1 MATEIELKFLISPEV
16 AQRLPALLQS
26 YSIQKHDQLALKNT
40 YFDTPDLALGNM
52 KAGLRIRSHNGLRE
66 QTVKLAGRQVG
77 GLHQRP
83 EYNVP
88 ITDHVP
94 DLLQFPVDIW
104 PKELDLVQ
112 LQAQLTPLF
121 STDFIRKR
129 WLVEL
134 EGSHIELA
142 LDEGAVKAGSLS
154 TPIHEL
160 ELELASGDMAPLFTL
175 AFALIAEG
183 GMRLGAV
190 SKAQRGY
197 QLAGLTGQ
205 PQVKQLASLLMQ
217 PNEAKDNPVV
227 ALLHLG
233 LDHWQHHEETWLA
246 DPNLGAD
253 WLRQLSEGV
262 SLVRQALLPL
272 SSQPRYQVDSSWL
285 SDLSWVQ
292 QQVNEHSAAL
302 DNPALQRLFYSYR
315 YTHLVLA
322 LTYWLAQQS

>member
-1 MATEIELKFLISPEV
+1 MATEVELKFLISPEV
-16 AQRLPALLQS
+16 AQRLPAFLKS
-26 YSIQKHDQLALKNT
+26 YSIKKHDQLALKNT

-66 QTVKLAGRQVG
+66 QTVKLVGSQVG

-88 ITDHVP
+88 VSQDEP

-112 LQAQLTPLF
+112 LQAQLQPLF
-121 STDFIRKR
+121 STDFLRKR

-134 EGSHIELA
+134 EGSQIELA
-142 LDEGAVKAGSLS
+142 LDEGAVKAGTLS

-160 ELELASGDMAPLFTL
+160 ELELVSGDVAPLFTL
-175 AFALIAEG
+175 AFALITDG

-197 QLAGLTGQ
+197 QLAGLTDQ
-205 PQVKQLASLLMQ
+205 PQLKQLASLLMQ
-217 PNEAKDNPVV
+217 PNEAKGNPVV

-246 DPNLGAD
+246 DPSLGSD

-272 SSQPRYQVDSSWL
+272 STQAQYQVDSAWL
-285 SDLSWVQ
+285 TDLSWLQ
-292 QQVNEHSAAL
+292 QHVNEHSAPLDSAAL
-302 DNPALQRLFYSYR
+302 HNLFYSYR